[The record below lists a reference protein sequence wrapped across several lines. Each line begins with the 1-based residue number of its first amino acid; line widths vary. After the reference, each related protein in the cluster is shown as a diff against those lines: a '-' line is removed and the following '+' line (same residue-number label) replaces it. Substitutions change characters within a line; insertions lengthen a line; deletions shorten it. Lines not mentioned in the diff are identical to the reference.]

1 MSRRRSPSLPSP
13 DRAPPAATGRGG
25 RRPIDP
31 AGRCTRFAVN
41 LPPAAAER
49 VAELARVYQTPASSL
64 LRSLVLAA
72 LAGVEVAP

>member
-31 AGRCTRFAVN
+31 AGRCQRFVTH
-41 LPPAAAER
+41 LPPEVAAR
-49 VAELARVYQTPASSL
+49 VLELARAYRVPSSSL

-72 LAGVEVAP
+72 LQGVEVAP

>member
-1 MSRRRSPSLPSP
+1 MSRRRSPSQPGP
-13 DRAPPAATGRGG
+13 GPVPVRAVGG